1 MAKKLKSIDVYN
13 LESDFASCNTNVSL
27 LKFELLRKNE
37 LFSSISDASLNQLAQ
52 RSQNINLKK
61 NDFLF
66 QEGAKEKKMFIILSG
81 EILISKGKYHQ
92 KPIAVLKQGEYLGET
107 PLIDGGPRMASAH
120 ALGDAMV
127 MEIGQE
133 LFEDHI
139 ASQPKVLLEM
149 MKVCSHRIR
158 NDVESMMKDLQSLG
172 NFTHDMRNCLVP
184 LGAAEIHLEDLLNHL
199 RGTEDYHRKRKG
211 WEEVQKSLE
220 TMLASKKYLITMIDQ
235 SLAYLRKVHITYVKS
250 EIEILPLIEETVEEL
265 ACHKNLDGKNIHI
278 QATNNQQKAFFNYL
292 DIKRVVQNLLLNAGY
307 VSDKNGIIEI
317 NIKNLKNKIK
327 VTIKDKV
334 CGIPKEIQR
343 GLFLESYSSKP
354 EGNGFGLLSARE
366 IIEDYHQGEIGF
378 KSEEGKGTTFFFT
391 LKKGGDSAPDS

>member
-1 MAKKLKSIDVYN
+1 MAKKLKSIDKPT
-13 LESDFASCNTNVSL
+13 LKTAFAFCNTNVSL

-37 LFSSISDASLNQLAQ
+37 IFSSLSDANLDQLVQ
-52 RSQNINLKK
+52 RSQDINLKK
-61 NDFLF
+61 NDVLF
-66 QEGAKEKKMFIILSG
+66 QEGAKERKMFIILSG

-107 PLIDGGPRMASAH
+107 PLLDGGPRMASAH

-133 LFEDHI
+133 LFENHI

-158 NDVESMMKDLQSLG
+158 NDVESMVKELQSLG

-211 WEEVQKSLE
+211 WEEVQKSLA
-220 TMLASKKYLITMIDQ
+220 TMLASKKYLITIIDR
-235 SLAYLRKVHITYVKS
+235 SLAYLKKVRDTYVKS
-250 EIEILPLIEETVEEL
+250 DTEILPLIEETIEEL
-265 ACHKNLDGKNIHI
+265 SCHKDLEGKRIYI
-278 QATNNQQKAFFNYL
+278 QATKYQEKAFINYL

-317 NIKNLKNKIK
+317 NIKNLKHKIK
-327 VTIKDKV
+327 ISIKDNG
-334 CGIPKEIQR
+334 CGIPKEIQKD
-343 GLFLESYSSKP
+343 LFLESYSSKP

-366 IIEDYHQGEIGF
+366 IIEDYHQGKIGF

-391 LKKGGDSAPDS
+391 LPRAG

>member
-1 MAKKLKSIDVYN
+1 MAKKLKSIDKPT
-13 LESDFASCNTNVSL
+13 LETNFASCNTNVSL

-37 LFSSISDASLNQLAQ
+37 IFSSLSDANLDQLVQ
-52 RSQNINLKK
+52 RSQDINLKK
-61 NDFLF
+61 NDVLF
-66 QEGAKEKKMFIILSG
+66 QEGAKERKMFVILSG

-133 LFEDHI
+133 LFENHI

-158 NDVESMMKDLQSLG
+158 NDVESMVKELQSLG

-220 TMLASKKYLITMIDQ
+220 TMLASKKYLITIIDR
-235 SLAYLRKVHITYVKS
+235 SLAYLKKVRDTYVKS
-250 EIEILPLIEETVEEL
+250 DTEILPLIEETIEEL
-265 ACHKNLDGKNIHI
+265 SCHKDLEGKRIYI
-278 QATNNQQKAFFNYL
+278 QATKYQEKTFINYL

-307 VSDKNGIIEI
+307 ASDKNGIIEI
-317 NIKNLKNKIK
+317 NIKNLKHKIK
-327 VTIKDKV
+327 ISIKDNG
-334 CGIPKEIQR
+334 CGIPKEIR
-343 GLFLESYSSKP
+343 KDLFVESYSSKP

-366 IIEDYHQGEIGF
+366 IIEDYHQGKIGF
-378 KSEEGKGTTFFFT
+378 KSKEGKGTTFFFT
-391 LKKGGDSAPDS
+391 LPRAG

>member
-1 MAKKLKSIDVYN
+1 MAKNSKSIDKPA
-13 LESDFASCNTNVSL
+13 LEKAFASCNTNVSL
-27 LKFELLRKNE
+27 LKYELLRKNE
-37 LFSSISDASLNQLAQ
+37 IFGSISDASLNQLVQ
-52 RSQNINLKK
+52 RSQDINLKK
-61 NDFLF
+61 NDVLF
-66 QEGAKEKKMFIILSG
+66 QEGAKERKMFIILSG
-81 EILISKGKYHQ
+81 EILISKGKFHQ

-107 PLIDGGPRMASAH
+107 PLIDGGPRMASAQ

-133 LFEDHI
+133 LFENHI

-158 NDVESMMKDLQSLG
+158 NDVESMVKELQSLG

-199 RGTEDYHRKRKG
+199 RGAEDYHRKRKG

-220 TMLASKKYLITMIDQ
+220 TMLASKKYLITIIDR
-235 SLAYLRKVHITYVKS
+235 SLDYLKKVRDTYVKS
-250 EIEILPLIEETVEEL
+250 DMEILPLIEETVDEL
-265 ACHKNLDGKNIHI
+265 SCHKNLEGKKIYI
-278 QATNNQQKAFFNYL
+278 QATKYQEKAFFNYL

-307 VSDKNGIIEI
+307 VSDKNGTIEI

-327 VTIKDKV
+327 ISIKDNG

-366 IIEDYHQGEIGF
+366 IIEDYHQGKIGF
-378 KSEEGKGTTFFFT
+378 KSEEDKGTTFFFT
-391 LKKGGDSAPDS
+391 LPRAD

>member
-1 MAKKLKSIDVYN
+1 MAKKLKSIDKPT
-13 LESDFASCNTNVSL
+13 LKTAFAFCNTNVSL

-37 LFSSISDASLNQLAQ
+37 IFSSLSDANLDQLVQ
-52 RSQNINLKK
+52 RSQDINLKK
-61 NDFLF
+61 NDVLF
-66 QEGAKEKKMFIILSG
+66 QEGAKERKMFIILSG

-107 PLIDGGPRMASAH
+107 PLLDGGPRMASAH

-133 LFEDHI
+133 LFENHI

-158 NDVESMMKDLQSLG
+158 NDVESMVKELQSLG

-211 WEEVQKSLE
+211 WEEVQKSLA
-220 TMLASKKYLITMIDQ
+220 TMLASKKYLITIIDR
-235 SLAYLRKVHITYVKS
+235 SLAYLKKVRDTYVKS
-250 EIEILPLIEETVEEL
+250 DTEILPLIEETIEEL
-265 ACHKNLDGKNIHI
+265 SCHKDLEGKRIYI
-278 QATNNQQKAFFNYL
+278 QATKYQEKAFINYL

-317 NIKNLKNKIK
+317 NIKNLKHKIK
-327 VTIKDKV
+327 ISIKDNG
-334 CGIPKEIQR
+334 CGIPKEIQK

-354 EGNGFGLLSARE
+354 EGDGFGLLSARE
-366 IIEDYHQGEIGF
+366 IIEDYHQGKIGF
-378 KSEEGKGTTFFFT
+378 KTEEGKGTTFFFT
-391 LKKGGDSAPDS
+391 LPRAD

>member
-1 MAKKLKSIDVYN
+1 MAKNSKSIDKPA
-13 LESDFASCNTNVSL
+13 LEKAFASCNTNVSL
-27 LKFELLRKNE
+27 LKYELLRKNE
-37 LFSSISDASLNQLAQ
+37 IFGSLSDASLNQLVQ
-52 RSQNINLKK
+52 RSQDINLKK
-61 NDFLF
+61 NDVLF
-66 QEGAKEKKMFIILSG
+66 QEGAKERKMFIILSG
-81 EILISKGKYHQ
+81 EILISKGKFHQ

-107 PLIDGGPRMASAH
+107 PLIDGSPRMASAY

-133 LFEDHI
+133 LFDNHI

-158 NDVESMMKDLQSLG
+158 NDVESMVKELQSLG

-220 TMLASKKYLITMIDQ
+220 TMLASKKYLITIIDR
-235 SLAYLRKVHITYVKS
+235 SLDYLKKVRDTYVKS
-250 EIEILPLIEETVEEL
+250 DMEILPLIEETVEEL
-265 ACHKNLDGKNIHI
+265 SCHKNLEGKKIYI
-278 QATNNQQKAFFNYL
+278 QATKYQEKAFFNYL

-307 VSDKNGIIEI
+307 VSDKNGTIEI

-327 VTIKDKV
+327 ISIKDNG

-366 IIEDYHQGEIGF
+366 IIEDYHQGKIGF
-378 KSEEGKGTTFFFT
+378 KSEEDKGTTFFFT
-391 LKKGGDSAPDS
+391 LPRAD

>member
-1 MAKKLKSIDVYN
+1 MEKKLKSIDKPT
-13 LESDFASCNTNVSL
+13 LKTAFAFCNTNVSL

-37 LFSSISDASLNQLAQ
+37 IFSSLSDASLDQLVQ
-52 RSQNINLKK
+52 RSQDINLKK
-61 NDFLF
+61 NDVLF
-66 QEGAKEKKMFIILSG
+66 QEGAKERKMFIILSG

-107 PLIDGGPRMASAH
+107 PLLDGGPRMASAH

-133 LFEDHI
+133 LFENHI

-158 NDVESMMKDLQSLG
+158 SDVDSMVKELQSLG

-199 RGTEDYHRKRKG
+199 RGTEDHHRKRKG
-211 WEEVQKSLE
+211 WEEVQKSLA
-220 TMLASKKYLITMIDQ
+220 TMLASKKYLITIIDR
-235 SLAYLRKVHITYVKS
+235 SLAYLKKVRDTYVKS
-250 EIEILPLIEETVEEL
+250 DTEILPLIEETIEEL
-265 ACHKNLDGKNIHI
+265 SCHKDLEGKRIYI
-278 QATNNQQKAFFNYL
+278 QATKYQEKAFINYL

-317 NIKNLKNKIK
+317 NIKNLKHKIK
-327 VTIKDKV
+327 ISIKDNG
-334 CGIPKEIQR
+334 CGIPKEIQK

-354 EGNGFGLLSARE
+354 EGDGFGLLSARE
-366 IIEDYHQGEIGF
+366 IIEDYHQGKIGF

-391 LKKGGDSAPDS
+391 LPRAD